1 MEETEFHMTLIVNE
15 SFFCAI
21 TFSFTQILI
30 WNFVKL
36 FTNMYRHLSHSYYS
50 KLIIFSM
57 HLSKH
62 NLIPNF
68 KALFLALE
76 LHNTEMIKYARR
88 WLHDSQNWLNTKY
101 QYIEGCKQKVL
112 SAQENCQRNSCVIA
126 DEKRIAFTSLI
137 LHLLL
142 LALWYPHIYKSL
154 FLSKVV
160 VQHYIFPL

>member
-1 MEETEFHMTLIVNE
+1 MILTM
-15 SFFCAI
+15 
-21 TFSFTQILI
+21 ILI
-30 WNFVKL
+30 IKIYKHGI
-36 FTNMYRHLSHSYYS
+36 THIYYNNASS
-50 KLIIFSM
+50 KIIIFSM